1 MCDRKDCARP
11 GIWRVGF
18 TFAALGHP
26 GSKRGRAESGLV
38 VCTEHKADTT
48 IENAFG
54 RAEILEVIR
63 GVCRAGRLA
72 EPDPDSLELTF
83 EAVN

>member
-1 MCDRKDCARP
+1 MCDRKACDRP

-26 GSKRGRAESGLV
+26 GSSRAKAESGLT
-38 VCTEHKADTT
+38 VCSECKIDTT
-48 IENAFG
+48 IENTFG
-54 RAEILEVIR
+54 RAQILEVIR

-72 EPDPDSLELTF
+72 EPDPDSLQLTF
-83 EAVN
+83 MAVN

>member
-1 MCDRKDCARP
+1 MCDRKDCDRP

-26 GSKRGRAESGLV
+26 SSKRAKAESGLT
-38 VCTEHKADTT
+38 VCSEHKAETT
-48 IENAFG
+48 IENTFG
-54 RAEILEVIR
+54 RDQILEVVR
-63 GVCRAGRLA
+63 GVCQAMRLA
-72 EPDPDSLELTF
+72 QPDPESLELTF